1 MNFLLAQ
8 EPIDMPAPFGF
19 DTWLT
24 FWMCIAIATINAIA
38 MCFAGYRFL
47 QVLQL
52 SGYKIKGYFA
62 YIKDTKGKTWGGLI
76 MLSVLSSAALLM
88 TNVLL
93 SDFFYFKIMTYL
105 GLVFYLIFLIMYL
118 VNMYALPAKI
128 PLRYTRRMTRLM
140 TVMAVLVFVITF
152 IMTGFSEVNIPY
164 FRYGSVALIPALLPL
179 IIVLAHYITMPFEVL
194 NNKRFV
200 KNSTKKLNKKTNLIK
215 IGITGSYGKT
225 TVKNILGT
233 ILSEKYKVCTSPHS
247 FNTPM
252 GISKTVL
259 NNLKD
264 DHEVF
269 IAEMGARHVGD
280 IFELCDIVH
289 PSIGILTGIG
299 NQHLSTFGSQE
310 NLQKTKAELAVA
322 VKDSGGKMYFSGDS
336 KGSKEIYENFDG
348 NKEIISVDSTEGKVF
363 VSDISVD
370 DKGSKFTL
378 HIGEKSAKCNTTLLG
393 KHNISNILLCCAVC
407 ADLGLS
413 INEIKA
419 GISKLVPTAHR
430 LALIPSQNSLIV
442 IDDAYNAN
450 VAGSKAALEVLK
462 LFNGKKYVITPGLVE
477 LGSEA
482 FNANFQFGIDM
493 AKVCDKVIID
503 GALNFEALQAGLLFG
518 GMAKENILR
527 AATLRQAT
535 EVLQRFAVPG
545 DVVLFEND
553 LPDNYT

>member
-8 EPIDMPAPFGF
+8 QPIDMPAPFGF

-24 FWMCIAIATINAIA
+24 FWMCIAIATLNAVA

-52 SGYKIKGYFA
+52 AGYKMKGYFA
-62 YIKDTKGKTWGGLI
+62 YIKDTKCRSWGGLI

-93 SDFFYFKIMTYL
+93 SDFFYYKIMTYL
-105 GLVFYLIFLIMYL
+105 GLVFYLIFLIVYII
-118 VNMYALPAKI
+118 NMYALPMKT
-128 PLRYTRRMTRLM
+128 PLKYTHRMNRLT
-140 TVMAVLVFVITF
+140 TVMAVLVFIITF
-152 IMTGFSEVNIPY
+152 VLTGVSQVHIPY
-164 FRYGSVALIPALLPL
+164 FRYGTVALVPALLPL
-179 IIVLAHYITMPFEVL
+179 IIVLAHYITLPFEML

-200 KNSTKKLNKKTNLIK
+200 NRAIKKLGKMPSLTK

-225 TVKNILGT
+225 TVKNMLGT
-233 ILSEKYKVCTSPHS
+233 MLSEKYRVCVSPHS

-259 NNLKD
+259 NYLKPE
-264 DHEVF
+264 HEVF

-280 IFELCDIVH
+280 IAELCNIVH
-289 PSIGILTGIG
+289 PKIGVLTGIG
-299 NQHLSTFGSQE
+299 NQHLSTFGSQK
-310 NLQKTKAELAVA
+310 NLQNTKAELATA
-322 VKDSGGKMYFSGDS
+322 VKEQGGKMYFSGDS
-336 KGSKEIYENFDG
+336 NGSREIYNDFAG
-348 NKEIISVDSTEGKVF
+348 NKEIVSVDSVEGKIF
-363 VSDISVD
+363 VSEISANE
-370 DKGSKFTL
+370 KGSSFTL
-378 HIGEKSAKCNTTLLG
+378 HIGGKSVKCKTALLG
-393 KHNISNILLCCAVC
+393 KHNITNILLCAAVC
-407 ADLGLS
+407 ADFGLAL
-413 INEIKA
+413 NQIKA
-419 GISKLVPTAHR
+419 GIEKLVPTAHR
-430 LALIPSQNSLIV
+430 LALMPSQNSLIV

-462 LFNGKKYVITPGLVE
+462 LFKGKKYVITPGLVE

-503 GALNFEALQAGLLFG
+503 GAINFDALQAGLIFG

-527 AATLRQAT
+527 AGTLRQAT
-535 EVLQRFAVPG
+535 EVLQTFARPG

-553 LPDNYT
+553 LPDNYA

>member
-24 FWMCIAIATINAIA
+24 FWMCIAIATVNAVA

-52 SGYKIKGYFA
+52 SGYKMKGYFA
-62 YIKDTKGKTWGGLI
+62 YIKDTKGKTWGGLV

-118 VNMYALPAKI
+118 VNMYAIPAKT
-128 PLRYTRRMTRLM
+128 PLRYTHRVYRLM
-140 TVMAVLVFVITF
+140 AVLAVLVFVITF
-152 IMTGFSEVNIPY
+152 FLTGFSEGNIPY

-179 IIVLAHYITMPFEVL
+179 IIVLAHLITAPFEKL

-200 KNSTKKLNKKTNLIK
+200 KNCKKKLEDLPNLIK

-225 TVKNILGT
+225 TVKNMLGT
-233 ILSEKYKVCTSPHS
+233 ILSEKYNVCVTPHS
-247 FNTPM
+247 YNTPM

-259 NNLKD
+259 NYLKP
-264 DHEVF
+264 EQEIF

-280 IFELCDIVH
+280 IKELCDIVK
-289 PSIGILTGIG
+289 PTIGVLTGIG
-299 NQHLSTFGSQE
+299 NQHLSTFGNIE
-310 NLQKTKAELAVA
+310 NLKRTKAELAVS
-322 VKDSGGKMYFSGDS
+322 VKESGGKMYFSGDS
-336 KGSKEIYENFDG
+336 VGSKEIYEQFDG
-348 NKEIISVDSTEGKVF
+348 KKEVVSVDSESGKIFASNISVDE
-363 VSDISVD
+363 
-370 DKGSKFTL
+370 KGSSFVL
-378 HIGEKSAKCNTTLLG
+378 HVGSKQTECKTVLLG

-407 ADLGLS
+407 AQLGLS
-413 INEIKA
+413 LKEIKA
-419 GISKLVPTAHR
+419 GIEKLVPTAHR
-430 LALIPSQNSLIV
+430 LALMPSSASLVV

-462 LFNGKKYVITPGLVE
+462 LFGGKKYVITPGLVE
-477 LGSEA
+477 LGTEA

-493 AKVCDKVIID
+493 AQVCDKVIID
-503 GALNFEALQAGLLFG
+503 GALNFEALQAGLIFG

-535 EVLQRFAVPG
+535 EVLQTFAVPG

-553 LPDNYT
+553 LPDNYA